1 MRRSLSLLSS
11 ALLIAGFISGCAK
24 QPAVPKNT
32 VDIAAARKAG
42 LPLVIYGI
50 AVFKD
55 EKTGITHPVVNFV
68 NTSEEAIT
76 VATYELQPH
85 ATSGNASALWTDD
98 YETVI
103 PGQSNASPMLAGG
116 WSHANIDCIAIRK
129 LDLHIGGKNIRYFE
143 ENIAQLMQTPQLNKC
158 P

>member
-1 MRRSLSLLSS
+1 MRRSLSLLTSV
-11 ALLIAGFISGCAK
+11 LLLAGFMGGCAK

-32 VDIAAARKAG
+32 VDIEAAKKAG

-50 AVFKD
+50 SVFKD
-55 EKTGITHPVVNFV
+55 EKTGMTHPVINFV
-68 NTSEEAIT
+68 NTSEEVIT

-85 ATSGNASALWTDD
+85 ASQNSPSALWTDD

-103 PGQSNASPMLAGG
+103 PGHTNASPMLAAG
-116 WSHANIDCIAIRK
+116 WKNADIDCIAIRK

-143 ENIAQLMQTPQLNKC
+143 ENIAQLMQTPQLNRC